1 MLCSKFVFKF
11 HSWFTK
17 IYQCKI
23 KLSIII
29 FYYRVINLYFYRS
42 QYYLFLLKKYYLK
55 KKYQQNY
62 KLVIIIW
69 VLHSITL
76 LHAQA
81 FRKYSNEFL
90 NIGADARAFGMGNT
104 MVANISDVNAGY
116 WNPAGLTEVKDA
128 WQGALMHAEY
138 FQSIAKYEYAAA
150 AIPINSFDNGTEGT
164 IGFSLY
170 RFAVDDIMNTTQ
182 LIDNQGNI
190 DYNKISRFSTA
201 DYAFMASYAGNLFNN
216 PDLSIGTSAKIVYRH
231 VGNFANAFG
240 FGLDAGLQYRTQ
252 DKFYFGLM
260 ARDITTT
267 FNVWSVN
274 QKKLNKL
281 ELDGETLNEAPKDKI
296 ELTMPKLKIGA
307 AKKFDFDGKVGLLA
321 ELDLNFEFDRNNDWI
336 SSDAVS
342 MSPSL
347 GVEFDYDNVVY
358 VRAGLNNMQYETK
371 FDDSRKLTIQPN
383 AGIGFRYKGVT
394 IDYALTN
401 IGNSSV
407 ALYSNIF
414 SVKIDMA
421 KFSK

>member
-1 MLCSKFVFKF
+1 MLKG
-11 HSWFTK
+11 K
-17 IYQCKI
+17 ILKKI
-23 KLSIII
+23 TLSILIWAVH
-29 FYYRVINLYFYRS
+29 FNINLY
-42 QYYLFLLKKYYLK
+42 
-55 KKYQQNY
+55 
-62 KLVIIIW
+62 
-69 VLHSITL
+69 
-76 LHAQA
+76 AQA

-90 NIGADARAFGMGNT
+90 NIGADARAFGMGNS
-104 MVANISDVNAGY
+104 VIASVSDVNAGY
-116 WNPAGLTEVKDA
+116 WNPAGLTEVRDA

-150 AIPINSFDNGTEGT
+150 AIPLNSGTEGT

-190 DYNKISRFSTA
+190 DFNKISRFSTA
-201 DYAFMASYAGNLFNN
+201 DYAFMASYAGNLFNDPN
-216 PDLSIGTSAKIVYRH
+216 LSIGANAKIVYRH
-231 VGNFANAFG
+231 IGKFANAFG

-252 DKFYFGLM
+252 DQFYFGIM

-267 FNVWSVN
+267 FNAWSVN
-274 QKKLNKL
+274 EKKINKL

-296 ELTMPKLKIGA
+296 ELTMPKLKLGA
-307 AKKFDFDGKVGLLA
+307 AKKFDLNDKFGLLA
-321 ELDLNFEFDRNNDWI
+321 ELDLNFEFDKNNDWL
-336 SSDAVS
+336 SSEALS

-347 GVEFDYDNVVY
+347 GIELDYDHVVFL
-358 VRAGLNNMQYETK
+358 RAGLNNMQYETR

-394 IDYALTN
+394 VDYALTN

-421 KFSK
+421 EFIK